1 MKEQVVT
8 SNMQL
13 VNIQKKKSKERKREI
28 PCKRK
33 EKDKWKTELKPS

>member
-13 VNIQKKKSKERKREI
+13 VNMQRKSKERKKEK

-33 EKDKWKTELKPS
+33 EKDKWKTHLKPS